1 MQAGEKMAVVA
12 EAVEEKK
19 EEKEKTHVKIWCSMF
34 FDGTLN
40 SRDNV
45 NTKKSNPALNKKMVK
60 KGSDSYGND
69 LSNVAKMEQ
78 YIKKESSE
86 FDHVVSIYTE
96 GPGTEA
102 LQVIEVGD
110 SPRTQKKKKK
120 NGGHRK
126 DDAYGYA
133 VGMGDTG
140 VKAKVTSGIS
150 KLTSEISDVVDKT
163 TVIDKLVIDVFG
175 FSRGAA
181 GARFFV
187 HEVLNEEP
195 SGFEVKGT
203 RIRFEGNALFARLKR
218 NSYEITADKVEIRF
232 VGLYDT
238 VASCGIGDNYF
249 EHGTR
254 ILKLDHLKHPAV
266 KNVVHLASADEHRA
280 NFSLTSIA
288 SAGGKGK
295 EVFLPG
301 VHSDIGG
308 GYAEHSPENFVI
320 NSSDSRQVLQ
330 QDRQALIDQGWY
342 LPEQLFFDEPSSVAD
357 FFGFD
362 TKLCASRNDISNK
375 YSTIP
380 LNIMADFAKEQ
391 GLELTPEFSK
401 ECTVAKVVE
410 TFHGPLKDYANKGA
424 STAEDWF
431 EKTTPDWLPDLRHK
445 HFHFSANYTK
455 AAKVIVPNKPR
466 IENNKRIRHVYPG

>member
-1 MQAGEKMAVVA
+1 MEQNEKSATADEV
-12 EAVEEKK
+12 VEEKK
-19 EEKEKTHVKIWCSMF
+19 EDKEKTHVKILCSMF

-45 NTKKSNPALNKKMVK
+45 NTKKSNPALNKEMVK
-60 KGSDSYGND
+60 KGSESYGND

-86 FDHVVSIYTE
+86 FDHVFSIYTE

-102 LQVIEVGD
+102 LQVIDVGD
-110 SPRTQKKKKK
+110 SPRTQQKKKK
-120 NGGHRK
+120 NDGHRK
-126 DDAYGYA
+126 DDSYGYA

-150 KLTSEISDVVDKT
+150 KLVSEIAKEVKT
-163 TVIDKLVIDVFG
+163 KMIIDKLVIDVFG

-203 RIRFEGNALFARLKR
+203 RIRFEGNALFARLHR

-295 EVFLPG
+295 EIFLPG

-320 NSSDSRQVLQ
+320 NSSDSRQVLA
-330 QDRQALIDQGWY
+330 QDRQALIAQGWY
-342 LPEQLFFDEPSSVAD
+342 DPEQLTFENPNQVAD

-362 TKLCASRNDISNK
+362 SKLRARRNDISNK

-391 GLELTPEFSK
+391 GLELEPDFSRF
-401 ECTVAKVVE
+401 CKVTKAVE

-424 STAEDWF
+424 STAADWF
-431 EKTTPDWLPDLRHK
+431 EKTTPSWLPDLRHK
-445 HFHFSANYTK
+445 HFHFSANYTR
-455 AAKVIVPNKPR
+455 AVKVIVPNKPR
-466 IENNKRIRHVYPG
+466 IDNNKRIRHVYPG